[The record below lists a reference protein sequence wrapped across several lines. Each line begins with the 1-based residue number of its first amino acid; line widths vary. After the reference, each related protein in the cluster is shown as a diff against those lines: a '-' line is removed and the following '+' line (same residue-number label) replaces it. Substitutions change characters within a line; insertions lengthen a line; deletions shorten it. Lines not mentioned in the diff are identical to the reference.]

1 MEHELLGTISYFCSK
16 RKMADAR
23 IETLEVHFMVN
34 LSLTL
39 HSTPSFKNKT
49 RKQNGMSTLKSS
61 AALLRVKPASPIL
74 SQRMAPKSTAHP
86 FSVASSMPV
95 ISSGCQSSHALYF
108 HPPPAQMIGSIHSYS
123 LLQDLT

>member
-74 SQRMAPKSTAHP
+74 REWHQRVQLTLSAWLVLRLRYPQVVRAVMHSISTPLPPK
-86 FSVASSMPV
+86 
-95 ISSGCQSSHALYF
+95 
-108 HPPPAQMIGSIHSYS
+108 
-123 LLQDLT
+123 